1 MTNSDQKIL
10 HTTLEVSGRVQG
22 VGFRY
27 SAQNIAN
34 KLGVKGFAKNRPN
47 GNVILEIEGSS
58 DQLSAMIHWCR
69 TGPPLSRVEE
79 VKEWSGEVKGYDMF
93 QIR

>member
-1 MTNSDQKIL
+1 MTSTDQKIL

-27 SAQNIAN
+27 SAQNQAN
-34 KLGVKGFAKNRPN
+34 KLGIKGFVKNRPN
-47 GNVILEIEGSS
+47 GNVILEIEGSAL
-58 DQLSAMIHWCR
+58 QLNAMIRWCR
-69 TGPPLSRVEE
+69 TGPPLARVEE
-79 VKEWSGEVKGYDMF
+79 VKEWSGEVKGYDRF

>member
-1 MTNSDQKIL
+1 MTSSDQKIL

-27 SAQNIAN
+27 SAQNEAN
-34 KLGVKGFAKNRPN
+34 RLGISGYVKNRPN
-47 GNVILEIEGSS
+47 GNVMLEIEGNAA
-58 DQLSAMIHWCR
+58 QLNAMIRWCR
-69 TGPPLSRVEE
+69 SGPPLAKVEQL
-79 VKEWSGEVKGYDMF
+79 KEWSGEVKRYDSF